1 MSEYK
6 GIKGFQVTTRTE
18 DPVPYAQAL
27 ADNPYGGVWGAGG
40 NLNNARLL
48 FDSGVGSLTAGL
60 VAGNSPSPN
69 AETYNGTSWTNI
81 SSLGNN
87 TAGRA
92 GAGTSTA
99 ALEFGGTPGLGV
111 TEYWNGSSWTELSD
125 MNQGRNHLAGC
136 GASNTSAL
144 AFGGEFSPL
153 YPSQG
158 YLGLTESWN
167 GSAWTEVADLN
178 TDRAYVA
185 GLGTQT
191 AALCISGT
199 EPPLSTKTEDWNGI
213 SWQEVSDVS
222 TARMGSAAAGNS
234 TNGLAFGGGT
244 PGVTAATEEW
254 NGTSNTTRTVD
265 TD

>member
-1 MSEYK
+1 MNTARRSFASTSA
-6 GIKGFQVTTRTE
+6 GTQTAT
-18 DPVPYAQAL
+18 L
-27 ADNPYGGVWGAGG
+27 AAGG
-40 NLNNARLL
+40 EAPNTAATELWN
-48 FDSGVGSLTAGL
+48 GS
-60 VAGNSPSPN
+60 
-69 AETYNGTSWTNI
+69 SWTEVADLN
-81 SSLGNN
+81 
-87 TAGRA
+87 AARHHVE
-92 GAGTSTA
+92 GAGTTTSGLA
-99 ALEFGGTPGLGV
+99 FSGNLDPGQSDE
-111 TEYWNGSSWTELSD
+111 TESWNGSSWTELSD

-199 EPPLSTKTEDWNGI
+199 EPPLSTKTEDWNG
-213 SWQEVSDVS
+213 SAWTEVADVS
-222 TARMGSAAAGNS
+222 TARMGLAAAGNS

-244 PGVTAATEEW
+244 PGATAATEEW
-254 NGTSNTTRTVD
+254 TVPTNTTVTFTVS
-265 TD
+265 